1 MTYSDL
7 AKKFVAQ
14 VPRDVN
20 DNLLKYFEEY
30 FYKKEISEV
39 IDNKLSHI
47 RHQFDYIPS
56 ETNENL
62 NDFSKNTSEIHTC
75 SGESYFTSKDFSQIC
90 PGCFQFKFSG
100 APSQI
105 GYNKYEKFYDYNF
118 DIELS
123 KHMFNILIQEKAS
136 FKLMCTRNT
145 PSFQLIDK
153 ELNFWKK
160 NISTKHD
167 HQKRIRVKFSSL
179 HQQK

>member
-20 DNLLKYFEEY
+20 DNLLKCFEEY

-39 IDNKLSHI
+39 IDDKLSHI
-47 RHQFDYIPS
+47 RNQFDNLPS

-100 APSQI
+100 APCQV
-105 GYNKYEKFYDYNF
+105 GYNSRHIYDYHF

-123 KHMFNILIQEKAS
+123 SYMFNILIQEKAS

-153 ELNFWKK
+153 ELVFWDQ
-160 NISTKHD
+160 NISTKHH